1 LTNNWKI
8 VSTLVLLALLTV
20 LTPVVSEAK
29 PLLGWF
35 TTTAYKHDVSHYD
48 PWYEAHY
55 AAFFNGDY
63 GKNQH
68 FLGTGGD
75 AATAPYSGG
84 IAAWDWY
91 PPTWQSRL
99 LTPKTWLIIESWRG
113 ASVASN
119 YEATVFH

>member
-1 LTNNWKI
+1 MRKVKF
-8 VSTLVLLALLTV
+8 VSMFVLLALLMSAGPGV
-20 LTPVVSEAK
+20 ALAQ
-29 PLLGWF
+29 PLQGWI
-35 TTTAYKHDVSHYD
+35 TTTAYDVGYSHWD
-48 PWYEAHY
+48 GGPHY
-55 AAFFNGDY
+55 AAFFSGDH

-99 LTPKTWLIIESWRG
+99 LLPKTWLVAEAWRG
-113 ASVASN
+113 AWVADN
-119 YEATVFH
+119 YLATVFH